1 MIGRVIFSSHKNYKL
16 QVERLRVVLNEE
28 VEIHGRENFPT
39 LRITLHKLIVLV
51 RRYIFFH
58 HN

>member
-1 MIGRVIFSSHKNYKL
+1 MYLCF
-16 QVERLRVVLNEE
+16 QVERLRIVLNEE

-51 RRYIFFH
+51 RR
-58 HN
+58 